1 LSHFYQFVSKRSF
14 YHDRLGTNT
23 GKVATTKRL
32 VQEHCDR
39 LGGLMLL
46 QSLAGG
52 TGSGVGTYLTEKLRD
67 DYPHANL
74 LNHTVWPYE
83 SGEVIVQVRKRV
95 SFPPLFI
102 YQ

>member
-1 LSHFYQFVSKRSF
+1 M
-14 YHDRLGTNT
+14 
-23 GKVATTKRL
+23 
-32 VQEHCDR
+32 QEHCDR

-95 SFPPLFI
+95 SFPPLFT